1 MRRSSLL
8 PFLLTL
14 SLITILLI
22 ISQIGVATGE
32 PLSTN
37 SRWIVDENGHRV
49 KLACVNWV
57 SHLEAVVAEGLSKKP
72 IDAIA
77 DQISSM
83 GFNCVRLTWPL
94 YLATNDSLA
103 SLTVRDSFESLGLT
117 QAVAGVQ
124 ATNPSIIDL
133 PLIQAYQAVVSG
145 LGDKNVMVILDNHIT
160 KPTWCC
166 SSYDENGF
174 FGDKYFDP
182 DLWIKG
188 LTRMATLF
196 KGVQNVVGMSLRN
209 ELRGPKQNVN
219 DWYKYMQRGAE
230 AVHSANPDVLVILSG
245 LNYDKEFSFLR
256 NRPLSLTFSGKLVFE
271 SHWYAFT
278 DGRAWES
285 GNPNQ
290 VCGTVVNNIMRQS
303 GFLLEKGFP
312 LFLSEFGVD
321 QRGTNVNDNRYLN
334 CFLALAAELDLDWA
348 LWTLVGSYYYRQGV
362 IGMNEYYGIM
372 NWDWD
377 EIRNSS
383 LLQKISAIQYPFQGP
398 GLSETRIHK
407 NIFHPSTGLCV
418 VRKSVFE
425 PLTLGPCSSS
435 DGWYYSP
442 QKKLTIKGTYFCLQA
457 FDIGKPARLSIKCT
471 DSDSKWETI
480 SDSKLQLSSTT
491 ANGDTVCLD
500 IDSANNEVVTNT
512 CKCLSRDSSCDPSSQ
527 WFKLVDSTRS
537 PRLAESFTK
546 MNPMM
551 ELPFEDSEWKSLI
564 TM

>member
-1 MRRSSLL
+1 
-8 PFLLTL
+8 
-14 SLITILLI
+14 
-22 ISQIGVATGE
+22 
-32 PLSTN
+32 
-37 SRWIVDENGHRV
+37 
-49 KLACVNWV
+49 
-57 SHLEAVVAEGLSKKP
+57 
-72 IDAIA
+72 
-77 DQISSM
+77 
-83 GFNCVRLTWPL
+83 
-94 YLATNDSLA
+94 
-103 SLTVRDSFESLGLT
+103 
-117 QAVAGVQ
+117 
-124 ATNPSIIDL
+124 
-133 PLIQAYQAVVSG
+133 
-145 LGDKNVMVILDNHIT
+145 
-160 KPTWCC
+160 
-166 SSYDENGF
+166 
-174 FGDKYFDP
+174 
-182 DLWIKG
+182 
-188 LTRMATLF
+188 
-196 KGVQNVVGMSLRN
+196 
-209 ELRGPKQNVN
+209 
-219 DWYKYMQRGAE
+219 
-230 AVHSANPDVLVILSG
+230 VILSG

-377 EIRNSS
+377 EIRNST

-398 GLSETRIHK
+398 GLSETRVHK

-537 PRLAESFTK
+537 PRLSESFTK